1 MDLQLY
7 PVKESVEPHMQRV
20 IVAEEFALAEQQIS
34 NWFSHVKMDIADYC
48 KLLGSL
54 VDVEVWVSS
63 STEGGEMKYNVKGLT
78 VMG

>member
-1 MDLQLY
+1 
-7 PVKESVEPHMQRV
+7 MQAV
-20 IVAEEFALAEQQIS
+20 IASEELTLAQHKIKH
-34 NWFSHVKMDIADYC
+34 WFSHENMDLTDYC

-63 STEGGEMKYNVKGLT
+63 STEGGEMKYNVKALK